1 MNTKVIIIPDFPI
14 RSDYIY
20 QLDEPIIPVGWLNM
34 VIDNPVKHL
43 SGFLILPVA
52 LIILA
57 LVLIAW
63 TSFNSIFCSV
73 SNKEETQTKTLTV
86 EQCSTRQNNFDCL
99 PDWLQKRKEMI
110 FPNTAVIKGQKL
122 GKGQFGIVFK
132 GALVQGNAVYVK
144 TLNCIMIGLLFIEN
158 CLFGII
164 PH

>member
-1 MNTKVIIIPDFPI
+1 MLTCNKYYLMNTELIIIPDFHI
-14 RSDYIY
+14 RPDWIY
-20 QLDEPIIPVGWLNM
+20 QLDGPIIPVGWLNM

-73 SNKEETQTKTLTV
+73 SNKEETQTKTLIV

-132 GALVQGNAVYVK
+132 GVLVQGNAVYVNNIK
-144 TLNCIMIGLLFIEN
+144 LYHDWVTIY
-158 CLFGII
+158 
-164 PH
+164 